1 VNAEAAFIRDAIA
14 TEQYEKALPQ
24 WQSYTR
30 QLRKALAAGSLSEEQ
45 MQELRDLYQWGRL
58 MLRSAQ
64 AHLRQR
70 NNSLGVAAAYGRS
83 EQEARIRVSES
94 GALRT

>member
-1 VNAEAAFIRDAIA
+1 VNAEASFIRDAIA
-14 TEQYEKALPQ
+14 AEQYGKALVQ
-24 WQSYTR
+24 WKSYTT
-30 QLRKALAAGSLSEEQ
+30 QLREALDSGCLSAEQ

-70 NNSLGVAAAYGRS
+70 NSALGVAAAYGRS
-83 EQEARIRVSES
+83 GHEDRVRAS
-94 GALRT
+94 GSAVLRS